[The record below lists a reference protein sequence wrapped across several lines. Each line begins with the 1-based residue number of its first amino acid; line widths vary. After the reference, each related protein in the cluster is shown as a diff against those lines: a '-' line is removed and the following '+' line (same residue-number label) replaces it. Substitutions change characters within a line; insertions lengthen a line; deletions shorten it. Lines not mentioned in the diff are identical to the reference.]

1 VLLSTIVIIPLI
13 VSEILKKLFTTILPV
28 SFISHTS
35 SFATIDQ
42 ALSTLHYL
50 GGRGAAM
57 LGIDLL
63 GREPLKPSTIAIL
76 VTMLVLVV
84 AIRGSIR
91 ERQLYPKNFFINYYL
106 LLWIWIPLLLVIS
119 SLGVQPGSSRYIIL
133 LVFLVPLGLIFA
145 MARFTYLRQTYLIVV
160 LTLFSLLVS
169 LHAPIKAL
177 ISTKSHP
184 NADNFATIKL
194 LKDLHLTKGYTRFW
208 DASIDTYLSDHQ
220 ITFIPAEC
228 NAETQTLKVG
238 SVLFERTEIQK
249 KAHKSFYLYVP
260 DNDMRSCSPDALVT
274 TLGEPSK
281 VIDAP
286 VAGEKIAIYDYDITS
301 VLIKN

>member
-1 VLLSTIVIIPLI
+1 
-13 VSEILKKLFTTILPV
+13 
-28 SFISHTS
+28 
-35 SFATIDQ
+35 
-42 ALSTLHYL
+42 
-50 GGRGAAM
+50 
-57 LGIDLL
+57 
-63 GREPLKPSTIAIL
+63 
-76 VTMLVLVV
+76 
-84 AIRGSIR
+84 
-91 ERQLYPKNFFINYYL
+91 
-106 LLWIWIPLLLVIS
+106 
-119 SLGVQPGSSRYIIL
+119 
-133 LVFLVPLGLIFA
+133 